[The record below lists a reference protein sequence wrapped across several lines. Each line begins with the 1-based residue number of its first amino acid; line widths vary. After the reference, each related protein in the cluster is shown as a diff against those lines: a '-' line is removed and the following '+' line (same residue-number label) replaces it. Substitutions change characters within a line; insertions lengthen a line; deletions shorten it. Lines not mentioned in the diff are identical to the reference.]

1 MNFQKNKEILSQK
14 KFYNF
19 ISKPERKNKGN
30 EFTKRIRLNSEFC
43 KTGFY
48 LFSEEQNVYFIIENE
63 KKSLHLKNIPNIKG
77 LSIKNK
83 KPKNTKTIIKYA
95 IGIYCEDKDNKDIYF
110 KFIYHL
116 INDIGNIDKALEV
129 RSKLIQLLKTYLEFY
144 DYKKKPLSSKKQLGL
159 IGELFMLRKVLV
171 KDNSISKSLKK
182 WTGPYNDIHD
192 FYMDKYNIEVKT
204 SSKIDGR
211 QFIINGETQL
221 DDIKGKILFLVNPVF
236 IRDEIGNN
244 LNDFIEDINKLIIKS
259 NDKKL
264 FYSILNLAGFYENH
278 KDYYKEK
285 GIKVSFKKIFI
296 YEVKEGFPRVT
307 PNLIDEAVEIKE
319 YIIAASACK
328 NFLIKNSNTVYEY

>member
-1 MNFQKNKEILSQK
+1 MLPDGYS
-14 KFYNF
+14 
-19 ISKPERKNKGN
+19 G
-30 EFTKRIRLNSEFC
+30 
-43 KTGFY
+43 
-48 LFSEEQNVYFIIENE
+48 IIETTT
-63 KKSLHLKNIPNIKG
+63 I
-77 LSIKNK
+77 NK
-83 KPKNTKTIIKYA
+83 DP
-95 IGIYCEDKDNKDIYF
+95 KDIYF

-116 INDIGNIDKALEV
+116 VNDIGNIDKALEV
-129 RSKLIQLLKTYLEFY
+129 RSKLIKLLKTYLEFY
-144 DYKKKPLSSKKQLGL
+144 DHKKNPLSSKKQLGL
-159 IGELFMLRKVLV
+159 IGELFMLKKVLV
-171 KDNSISKSLKK
+171 KDNTISKSLKK

-221 DDIKGKILFLVNPVF
+221 DDLKEKSLFLVNPVF
-236 IRDEIGNN
+236 IRKDMGNN
-244 LNDFIEDINKLIIKS
+244 LNDFIEDINKLIIKP

-264 FYSILNLAGFYENH
+264 FYFILNLAGFYENH
-278 KDYYKEK
+278 KDYYKDK

-296 YEVKEGFPRVT
+296 YEVKEGFPRVI